1 MNIANIQEK
10 NNKEDLLVKQKA
22 TDENKVK
29 TKEIQEEKK
38 AEPAAVVSKGEE
50 VKDAGLYNGVSEKEK
65 KDKVTEE
72 EEINTES
79 SEDSTENILEN
90 TLEKTVAQM
99 SEVDCE
105 EFMKEGISLESFCAG
120 RLERALLRIKENWTF
135 RQDNIEQRVANKEEM
150 EIIIQKIAIGNKI
163 TNPMA
168 KEIAQKLAEAD
179 LPVTE
184 ENIMSLFGGLEMAK
198 TVGQMS
204 EGAKIYMLR
213 KNLAPT
219 IENIYQSQYSGAAR
233 TQKGE
238 GFDQIKKQAE
248 SVIEASGMK
257 VTEETIGKAKWLYQN
272 QLPITKEN
280 LLSLQS
286 LENVAENTGEDF
298 ITEKMTKAM
307 TKGLEPEKANL
318 DISNEKKVETAKK
331 GYNELFE
338 SLLGREDAGSITAK
352 RQLEEIR
359 LKLTTE
365 AGIRLLSKGIRLD
378 TGDLQSVVDGLK
390 ELEREYYKGILK
402 EGGAA
407 PTEENADLLQ
417 STTEKIESLKKT
429 PNYILGKTLKQ
440 REIQTVGT
448 LHEAASSM
456 QVSMDKAG
464 KTYEAL
470 MTVPRSDMGDS
481 IKKAFRNIPAI
492 LEDMG
497 METNET
503 NQRAVRILAYNQ
515 MDITKEAMQDVKAYD
530 SQVNTLLKE
539 LKPSITVELI
549 KRDISPLDTN
559 IQELTNQVKEIGKEM
574 GSTDEEKYSK
584 YLWQLEKNG
593 AISETERSSYIGIY
607 RLLHNVEKT
616 DGAAIGA
623 VLHNNMDLTLKN
635 LLTAVRSK
643 KASGSDITVNDDF
656 GNLESVTF
664 SKENITSQIEAGFS
678 GENMDNQ
685 KESGSQQE
693 KIYYQ
698 EVLERILNEISPDKL
713 NQITKDEKNNL
724 INMTLENLQNNLEQ
738 VNENNRENREY
749 ASYITEKLRETLKM
763 ETSGVSFLEGFQMEP
778 TIKNIV
784 SANTFFTENK
794 SFFKEF
800 NKKADKEYTELIK
813 SMPDALED
821 ASTMQ
826 EKYQQVEQKVKELLN
841 EEYES
846 KAETD
851 TSEKVEKLHLFS
863 NGIELARRL
872 SRQEYYEIPI
882 VNGEEITNMNLTVVK
897 GTKDSGRIQIQ
908 MNSEVYGKLEGEFQV
923 KEQTIKGFILCD
935 TKDGLETMKKTKER
949 IVKGLEELGLE
960 VKQIDLGYDKKAAEN
975 RSRYPQDKE
984 ETGIALLYK
993 VAKVLV
999 LNIGSGI
1006 QHE

>member
-1 MNIANIQEK
+1 
-10 NNKEDLLVKQKA
+10 
-22 TDENKVK
+22 
-29 TKEIQEEKK
+29 
-38 AEPAAVVSKGEE
+38 
-50 VKDAGLYNGVSEKEK
+50 
-65 KDKVTEE
+65 
-72 EEINTES
+72 
-79 SEDSTENILEN
+79 
-90 TLEKTVAQM
+90 
-99 SEVDCE
+99 
-105 EFMKEGISLESFCAG
+105 
-120 RLERALLRIKENWTF
+120 
-135 RQDNIEQRVANKEEM
+135 
-150 EIIIQKIAIGNKI
+150 
-163 TNPMA
+163 
-168 KEIAQKLAEAD
+168 
-179 LPVTE
+179 
-184 ENIMSLFGGLEMAK
+184 
-198 TVGQMS
+198 
-204 EGAKIYMLR
+204 
-213 KNLAPT
+213 
-219 IENIYQSQYSGAAR
+219 
-233 TQKGE
+233 
-238 GFDQIKKQAE
+238 
-248 SVIEASGMK
+248 
-257 VTEETIGKAKWLYQN
+257 
-272 QLPITKEN
+272 
-280 LLSLQS
+280 
-286 LENVAENTGEDF
+286 
-298 ITEKMTKAM
+298 
-307 TKGLEPEKANL
+307 
-318 DISNEKKVETAKK
+318 
-331 GYNELFE
+331 
-338 SLLGREDAGSITAK
+338 
-352 RQLEEIR
+352 
-359 LKLTTE
+359 
-365 AGIRLLSKGIRLD
+365 LSKGIRLD

-664 SKENITSQIEAGFS
+664 SKESITSQIEAGFS
-678 GENMDNQ
+678 SENMENQ

-851 TSEKVEKLHLFS
+851 TSEKVE
-863 NGIELARRL
+863 
-872 SRQEYYEIPI
+872 
-882 VNGEEITNMNLTVVK
+882 
-897 GTKDSGRIQIQ
+897 
-908 MNSEVYGKLEGEFQV
+908 
-923 KEQTIKGFILCD
+923 
-935 TKDGLETMKKTKER
+935 
-949 IVKGLEELGLE
+949 
-960 VKQIDLGYDKKAAEN
+960 
-975 RSRYPQDKE
+975 
-984 ETGIALLYK
+984 
-993 VAKVLV
+993 
-999 LNIGSGI
+999 
-1006 QHE
+1006 